1 MTPENA
7 NELNDLENHVINVIK
22 QLKNWKKEL
31 TLMRY

>member
-7 NELNDLENHVINVIK
+7 NELNDLENHVRKVIK